1 MPAALAVEDKL
12 LDALAVLRVIVLVNS
27 IGLNLWRWQNYD
39 RPAAGALALVVMV
52 VWTGLVVWAYGAT
65 QRRTPLLLVADLAV
79 AMTLMGISPLLKGPN
94 LGATVPGFWVMGVL
108 IAWAV
113 VWGWKGGLVAA
124 ACLSVVDVWIR
135 PEITQTNYGNVFL
148 LMLGGPI
155 IGYACESLKRMAVE
169 RDEAQRAAAI
179 AEERTRLARAVH
191 DGVLQVLALV
201 QRRGAELGGD
211 FADLARMAGEQEAE
225 LRALIRRQDSVGAAE
240 PAGSAVG
247 SRADLVA
254 DLVAGLERL
263 ASASV
268 TVATPA
274 GEVPMAADRAREV
287 VAAVQACLDN
297 VRAHVGADAP
307 AWVLLEVVGDRV
319 VVGVRDEGP
328 GIAPDRLA
336 AAESEGRLGVSQSI
350 RGRVADLGGTAELAT
365 GSFGTEWELSIP
377 LEAPA

>member
-1 MPAALAVEDKL
+1 MPAALAVEDQL

-52 VWTGLVVWAYGAT
+52 VWTAYVVWAYGEH
-65 QRRTPLLLVADLAV
+65 RRRRAALLIADLAV
-79 AMTLMGISPLLKGPN
+79 AMTLMGLSPLLKGPDLN
-94 LGATVPGFWVMGVL
+94 ATVPGFWVMGVL
-108 IAWAV
+108 IAWAI

-191 DGVLQVLALV
+191 DGVLQVLSLV
-201 QRRGAELGGD
+201 QRRGSELGGD
-211 FADLARMAGEQEAE
+211 FADLARMAGVQEAE
-225 LRALIRRQDSVGAAE
+225 LRALIRRQD
-240 PAGSAVG
+240 AVG
-247 SRADLVA
+247 STPGGGGDRRVGALADLVS
-254 DLVAGLERL
+254 GLERL
-263 ASASV
+263 ASPAV
-268 TVATPA
+268 TVALPP
-274 GEVPMAADRAREV
+274 GEVLLAADRAGEITAV
-287 VAAVQACLDN
+287 VQACLDN
-297 VRAHVGADAP
+297 VRAHVGGTAP
-307 AWVLLEVVGDRV
+307 AWVLLEVVDDRIV
-319 VVGVRDEGP
+319 LSVRDEGP
-328 GIAPDRLA
+328 GIADGRLA
-336 AAESEGRLGVSQSI
+336 AAEAEGRLGVSQSI

-365 GSFGTEWELSIP
+365 GSFGTEWEFTIP
-377 LEAPA
+377 R